1 MTYAQLCREHK
12 FNREK
17 LIEVK
22 PLFTTYPQHSIDRDN
37 CFRQMKPGTFF
48 ICKDGGLPSDS
59 TYWVTV
65 VRTEKRLYLFHSE
78 IAEFI
83 ALDGDRGYHSEYTN
97 PPEEDFWKEMFTA
110 IGPDNFDLSHY
121 DYLELVLEEFWRLV
135 FGKTAGEMWCGGIIG
150 AHGDK
155 AYGYKGDWE
164 DSGIPFDRGVL
175 LFLLTYTKELGDTPK
190 HESCEWVISNYQ
202 KYLPHIEAAE
212 KAAGLTKGET
222 A

>member
-12 FNREK
+12 FNRKK
-17 LIEVK
+17 LIEIK
-22 PLFTTYPQHSIDRDN
+22 PLFTAYPQRSIDRDN

-48 ICKDGGLPSDS
+48 IWQDGGLPSGS

-83 ALDGDRGYHSEYTN
+83 EIDGDRHHSKYTKI
-97 PPEEDFWKEMFTA
+97 PLEEFWKEMFLA

-121 DYLELVLEEFWRLV
+121 DYLELVLEEFWKLV
-135 FGKTAGEMWCGGIIG
+135 FGKTASEMWCGGIIG

-155 AYGYKGDWE
+155 AYGYKSDWK
-164 DSGIPFDRGVL
+164 DASIPFGRGVL

-190 HESCEWVISNYQ
+190 HLSVYWVIDNYQ

-212 KAAGLTKGET
+212 KVAGLSKGET
-222 A
+222 T